1 MLFIVVNILFYYSRY
16 IIVGPKDL
24 GTPAHFISSPWPMLR
39 RKKCLRTNK
48 ENPNCQDI
56 LSRTTLSSAEQNH
69 VRGKN
74 QAARG
79 SLLEHPK
86 GNPERSGPTIEAW

>member
-24 GTPAHFISSPWPMLR
+24 GTPAHFISSLWPIPR

-48 ENPNCQDI
+48 ENPDCQDI
-56 LSRTTLSSAEQNH
+56 LPKTTLSSADRDH
-69 VRGKN
+69 GRRKCH
-74 QAARG
+74 ATKG

-86 GNPERSGPTIEAW
+86 GNPERKGPTIGAW